1 MLELALSTLMPQ
13 VTDAAS
19 VLLFWYSKVLLLAT
33 SWLAAKGLGLA
44 MQAHVL
50 QGGNLNSHS
59 LTCHSY
65 ISFTSLAPA
74 TDIKA

>member
-19 VLLFWYSKVLLLAT
+19 VLMFWHSVLLLAT

-50 QGGNLNSHS
+50 QGGNFKSHS
-59 LTCHSY
+59 LTCHSH
-65 ISFTSLAPA
+65 IAFTSLAPA